1 MRHTLACVIVITT
14 PSHHQKDKPTVR
26 IELTTFCLQNR
37 CTTTVLC
44 RQADPKEKLRIEQDA
59 IWTRAHKCTAALMQP
74 RNRLGTCPDWES
86 FVGGDGVGVVVYVL
100 GWWWWV
106 CMGVCFGVVRGVVR
120 GYGDA
125 GHARGYSHHDEQLGS
140 VTNDEWWMMRML
152 TCLFQIRMILF
163 TTSILV
169 LYLIQTGMELTT
181 HPTPH
186 YSVGDARVHPSLSH
200 RVAIM
205 TGMGRVGVYV
215 IYRICW
221 ICWICWIC

>member
-1 MRHTLACVIVITT
+1 
-14 PSHHQKDKPTVR
+14 
-26 IELTTFCLQNR
+26 
-37 CTTTVLC
+37 
-44 RQADPKEKLRIEQDA
+44 
-59 IWTRAHKCTAALMQP
+59 
-74 RNRLGTCPDWES
+74 
-86 FVGGDGVGVVVYVL
+86 
-100 GWWWWV
+100 
-106 CMGVCFGVVRGVVR
+106 
-120 GYGDA
+120 
-125 GHARGYSHHDEQLGS
+125 
-140 VTNDEWWMMRML
+140 MMRIL

-215 IYRICW
+215 IYRIYRLYR
-221 ICWICWIC
+221 IC